1 MSFIKSFAVV
11 VFAASLVAPV
21 FAQNSDTTPVITKDS
36 VSRDILRR
44 IERGRARAVEQ
55 LAEEML
61 ELSPDGEVT
70 EESVQNYVAIQ
81 RAHYFA
87 NEMEQYLRH
96 DLDQDGAL
104 SKQEVSRFR
113 QIMRRDD
120 RANLALT
127 LVRWDLNGDGAL
139 EWEELRAASVKAVEE
154 VQKRKSS
161 LSGDRARQFL
171 VFDLNQDGVA
181 TIAEMVEAVNILH
194 TCDC

>member
-1 MSFIKSFAVV
+1 MLAP
-11 VFAASLVAPV
+11 AA
-21 FAQNSDTTPVITKDS
+21 AQNSDATPAITKDK
-36 VSRDILRR
+36 VGRDILRR
-44 IERGRARAVEQ
+44 IERGRERAIES
-55 LAEEML
+55 LAEEMFD
-61 ELSPDGEVT
+61 LSPDGEVT
-70 EESVQNYVAIQ
+70 EESVQTFIAVQ

-104 SKQEVSRFR
+104 SKEEVSRFR

-120 RANLALT
+120 RANLAVT

-139 EWEELRAASVKAVEE
+139 EWDELRAASVKAVEE
-154 VQKRKSS
+154 AQKRKSS
-161 LSGDRARQFL
+161 LTGARARQFM
-171 VFDLNQDGVA
+171 VFDLNKDGVA